1 MGFPVPFECLSTA
14 RDHAVAVGCLCLC
27 NFLLVETTKE
37 VFCRP
42 GKHEHYVK
50 QYGQC
55 KKCDKCPPGW
65 GYGKYQEVDMDP
77 EHGAVSCRGCVQ
89 CGPGVSFSKFIGY
102 GPCRP
107 CKNCSARGLGENRP
121 CVTNRNA
128 RCGAPLPLPPT
139 KQPLQNID
147 KPVDPKMTQQR
158 NYLSTAS
165 EDLTSF
171 KSVFLYTVVSVVLLM
186 ILIFTAL
193 YVRKRRSYSPQNLN
207 RGSHQQTQE
216 RTNRVR
222 MSDATLGTP
231 QTQNDEHLSAGN
243 RKMRLNTGND
253 VIREHETNQERCQ
266 KESNHESIPLIESHF
281 KIDEHLLDIDGAP
294 QQTHRPSQRCAYSRG
309 LGSNER
315 TEILTDAELQKLCP
329 ALAAKNS
336 YRRVGRMLGVRD
348 RDIDIIR
355 EETRGDPKESAFQT
369 LKKWT
374 ELKGKDATRQQLCLA
389 LRRIERKDLVDEII
403 PSNNPTCSN

>member
-1 MGFPVPFECLSTA
+1 MSAQKGGFPIPSKCLSTA
-14 RDHAVAVGCLCLC
+14 SDYAVLFSLISQ
-27 NFLLVETTKE
+27 VETKKE

-65 GYGKYQEVDMDP
+65 GYGKYQQVDMDP
-77 EHGAVSCRGCVQ
+77 EHGAVSCRGCVK

-107 CKNCSARGLGENRP
+107 CENCSARGLGEKRP
-121 CVTNRNA
+121 CITDRNA
-128 RCGAPLPLPPT
+128 RCGAPLPQPPT
-139 KQPLQNID
+139 KQPLQNIE
-147 KPVDPKMTQQR
+147 KPVDPKMTQHK

-171 KSVFLYTVVSVVLLM
+171 KNVFVYTVVSVLFLM

-193 YVRKRRSYSPQNLN
+193 YVRKRRSYSTPNLN
-207 RGSHQQTQE
+207 RGSHQQTQR
-216 RTNRVR
+216 RTNRII
-222 MSDATLGTP
+222 DATLETP
-231 QTQNDEHLSAGN
+231 LTQNDEHMSAGN
-243 RKMRLNTGND
+243 RQLRLNTGSD
-253 VIREHETNQERCQ
+253 VIREHETNPDRCQ
-266 KESNHESIPLIESHF
+266 KESNHESIPLKESHF
-281 KIDEHLLDIDGAP
+281 KIDEHLMDIDGAP
-294 QQTHRPSQRCAYSRG
+294 LQTDKPTQRCTIPRG

-315 TEILTDAELQKLCP
+315 TETLTDAELQRLCP
-329 ALAAKNS
+329 ALAAKNT

-374 ELKGKDATRQQLCLA
+374 ELKGNDATRQQLCLA
-389 LRRIERKDLVDEII
+389 LGRIERQDLVDVITT
-403 PSNNPTCSN
+403 SNNPTNRN

>member
-1 MGFPVPFECLSTA
+1 MQWLSDA
-14 RDHAVAVGCLCLC
+14 CVCVIFFSLILR
-27 NFLLVETTKE
+27 VETTKE

-207 RGSHQQTQE
+207 RGSHQQTQQ

-253 VIREHETNQERCQ
+253 VIREHETNPERCQ

>member
-1 MGFPVPFECLSTA
+1 MQWLSDA
-14 RDHAVAVGCLCLC
+14 CVCVIFFSLILR
-27 NFLLVETTKE
+27 VETTKE

-147 KPVDPKMTQQR
+147 KPVDLKMTQQK

-207 RGSHQQTQE
+207 RGSHQQTQQ

-253 VIREHETNQERCQ
+253 VIREHETNPERCQ

-389 LRRIERKDLVDEII
+389 LRRIERQDLVDEII

>member
-1 MGFPVPFECLSTA
+1 
-14 RDHAVAVGCLCLC
+14 
-27 NFLLVETTKE
+27 
-37 VFCRP
+37 
-42 GKHEHYVK
+42 
-50 QYGQC
+50 
-55 KKCDKCPPGW
+55 
-65 GYGKYQEVDMDP
+65 MDP

-147 KPVDPKMTQQR
+147 KPVDLKMTQQK

-193 YVRKRRSYSPQNLN
+193 YVRKRRSYLPQNLN
-207 RGSHQQTQE
+207 RGSHQQTQQ

-253 VIREHETNQERCQ
+253 VIREHETNPERCQ

-389 LRRIERKDLVDEII
+389 LRRIERQDLVDEII

>member
-1 MGFPVPFECLSTA
+1 MQWLSDA
-14 RDHAVAVGCLCLC
+14 CVCVIFFSLILR
-27 NFLLVETTKE
+27 VETTKE

-147 KPVDPKMTQQR
+147 KPVDPKMTQPK

-193 YVRKRRSYSPQNLN
+193 YVRKRRSYLPQNLN
-207 RGSHQQTQE
+207 RGSHQQTQQ

-253 VIREHETNQERCQ
+253 VIREHETNPERCQ

-389 LRRIERKDLVDEII
+389 LRRIERQDLVDEII

>member
-1 MGFPVPFECLSTA
+1 MQWLSDA
-14 RDHAVAVGCLCLC
+14 CVCVIFFSLILR
-27 NFLLVETTKE
+27 VETKKE

-42 GKHEHYVK
+42 GKYEHYVK

-147 KPVDPKMTQQR
+147 KPVDLKMTQQK

-207 RGSHQQTQE
+207 RGSHQQTQQ

-253 VIREHETNQERCQ
+253 VIREHETNPERCQ

>member
-147 KPVDPKMTQQR
+147 KPVDLKMTQQK

-253 VIREHETNQERCQ
+253 VIREHETNPERCQ